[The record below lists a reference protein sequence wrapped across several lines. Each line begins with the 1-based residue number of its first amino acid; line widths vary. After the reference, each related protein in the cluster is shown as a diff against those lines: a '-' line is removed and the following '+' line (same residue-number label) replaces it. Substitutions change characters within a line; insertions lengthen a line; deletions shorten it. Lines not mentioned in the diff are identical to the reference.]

1 MFQNIAWKKKNI
13 NDTDTSQ
20 EDWNPLRA
28 KRSEKT
34 SLGKQPNLFTT
45 IHLFQSYVVAV
56 SFKRY
61 FGVANKFA
69 FFHLLHFVAFW
80 PHFFF

>member
-34 SLGKQPNLFTT
+34 LP
-45 IHLFQSYVVAV
+45 
-56 SFKRY
+56 
-61 FGVANKFA
+61 
-69 FFHLLHFVAFW
+69 
-80 PHFFF
+80 